1 MIETYP
7 ETVVRSK
14 PVKRIPQTKGLPLV
28 GSIPDLMKDP
38 FGFLAQ
44 ARETHGDIYRLNLG
58 LTNVVMLNHPAQI
71 QQVFVDNAQNYRK
84 GGAMWDAIRVLLGN
98 GLVVSEGDFWRRQRR
113 MMQPQFHRQRLAGL
127 TDLMVSAINESLDSW
142 ETQETENAFDLAPA
156 FNNLTMKVITRTLF
170 GMGLNAG
177 AMDEVSEA
185 VTYAVDYILKA
196 VALNALP
203 AWMPAPGRR
212 QYQKAIATIDR
223 QVYGIIASAR
233 QKAGAENYLLE
244 MLLDS
249 VDAETGEGMTDQQLR
264 DEVTTLFLAG
274 YETTSLTLSWAFD
287 YLVHHPGMMQKIQ
300 AEVDSV
306 LGNRPPTFEDLPKL
320 TYTRMVLQETL
331 RLRPSAWQVM
341 RTAIDDDEIDGYP
354 IPAGTNLVALI
365 YMCHHHPAEWPN
377 PEEFDPERFSPENSE
392 RRHKLAWMPFGA
404 GKRMCIGKDFALME
418 GQLALAMTAQ
428 RYQMMP
434 TVEPQA
440 RPQLSATLRPEG
452 GVKVKLLKR
461 IENKPG
467 IESDAREMA

>member
-1 MIETYP
+1 MLDAYSET
-7 ETVVRSK
+7 TALSK
-14 PVKRIPQTKGLPLV
+14 PIKSIPLSRGLPLV

-38 FGFLAQ
+38 FGFMAQ
-44 ARETHGDIYRLNLG
+44 ARETYGDMYRLNLG
-58 LTNVVMLNHPAQI
+58 LTNVVMLNHPRQI
-71 QQVFVDNAQNYRK
+71 QHVFVDHAQNYRK
-84 GGAMWDAIRVLLGN
+84 GGPMWDAIRVLLGN
-98 GLVVSEGDFWRRQRR
+98 GLVVSEGEFWRRQRR
-113 MMQPQFHRQRLAGL
+113 MMQPQFHRQRLAAL
-127 TDLMVSAINESLDSW
+127 SELMVSAIDESLDSW
-142 ETQETENAFDLAPA
+142 KSENNDATFDLAPA
-156 FNNLTMKVITRTLF
+156 FNYLTMKVITRTLF
-170 GMGLNAG
+170 GMGLDAN

-203 AWMPAPGRR
+203 AWMPAPGRS
-212 QYQKAIATIDR
+212 QYRKAIATIDK
-223 QVYGIIASAR
+223 QVYEIIGSTR
-233 QKAGAENYLLE
+233 QKSGSENYLLE
-244 MLLDS
+244 MLLDA

-287 YLVHHPGMMQKIQ
+287 YLVRRPEIMQKLQ

-306 LGNRPPTFEDLPKL
+306 LGNRPPTFADLPKL

-341 RTAIDDDEIDGYP
+341 RTAIEDDEIDGYP

-377 PEEFDPERFSPENSE
+377 PEEFDPERFAPENSE

-404 GKRMCIGKDFALME
+404 GQRMCIGKDFALME

-428 RYQMMP
+428 RYQMLP
-434 TVEPQA
+434 T
-440 RPQLSATLRPEG
+440 G
-452 GVKVKLLKR
+452 
-461 IENKPG
+461 
-467 IESDAREMA
+467 ESE

>member
-1 MIETYP
+1 MLDAYSET
-7 ETVVRSK
+7 TALSK
-14 PVKRIPQTKGLPLV
+14 PIKSIPLSRGLPLV

-38 FGFLAQ
+38 FGFMAQ
-44 ARETHGDIYRLNLG
+44 ARETYGDMYRLNLG
-58 LTNVVMLNHPAQI
+58 LTNVVMLNHPRQI
-71 QQVFVDNAQNYRK
+71 QHVFVDHAQNYRK

-127 TDLMVSAINESLDSW
+127 TDLMVSAIGESLDSW
-142 ETQETENAFDLAPA
+142 ELHNPEAAFNLAPA
-156 FNNLTMKVITRTLF
+156 FNYLTMKVITRTLF
-170 GMGLNAG
+170 GMGLDSG
-177 AMDEVSEA
+177 AMD
-185 VTYAVDYILKA
+185 K
-196 VALNALP
+196 
-203 AWMPAPGRR
+203 
-212 QYQKAIATIDR
+212 
-223 QVYGIIASAR
+223 QVYEIIGSTR
-233 QKAGAENYLLE
+233 QKRGTENYLLE

-287 YLVHHPGMMQKIQ
+287 YLVYRPEIMQKLQ
-300 AEVDSV
+300 AEVDAV
-306 LGNRPPTFEDLPKL
+306 LGNRPPTFADLPKL
-320 TYTRMVLQETL
+320 TYTRMILQETL

-341 RTAIDDDEIDGYP
+341 RTAIEDDEIDGYP

-377 PEEFDPERFSPENSE
+377 PEEFDPERFAPENSE

-404 GKRMCIGKDFALME
+404 GQRMCIGKDFALME

-428 RYQMMP
+428 RYQMIKTSDP
-434 TVEPQA
+434 HA

-461 IENKPG
+461 IESKLSH
-467 IESDAREMA
+467 ESAGMEMI